1 MNSLRQWISDTEEM
15 TGEPAGF
22 EPTEAGL
29 IAAGQVLDTDPE
41 QGAGRP
47 ELIRRAAIAAEWQRD
62 APLAAWLVK
71 QAEGWEHYLG
81 ALAWNM
87 AVGCSGFCSGCG
99 KPTPVCRCSM
109 SRDDPG

>member
-1 MNSLRQWISDTEEM
+1 MNPLRQWIASTEEM
-15 TGEPAGF
+15 TGEPCGF

-47 ELIRRAAIAAEWQRD
+47 ELIRRAAIAAEWQHD

-71 QAEGWEHYLG
+71 QAEGWERYLG
-81 ALAWNM
+81 ALAGGM
-87 AVGCSGFCSGCG
+87 RQG
-99 KPTPVCRCSM
+99 
-109 SRDDPG
+109 